1 MKKEKQIIKSEIQ
14 VIKKDNINSSQNE
27 EQKEKGQLSIK
38 DDPLLSSF
46 INSNK
51 SGGVYIPPYRMA
63 PLLESIR
70 QKNDPTSIEY
80 QKMMW
85 DLLKKSL
92 NGIINKVNTSNI
104 QNIIVELFNE
114 NLIRG
119 KGLLV
124 KSITKAQMTSPKFTQ
139 VYAAVISVINTRLPD
154 IGNLIIQ
161 RYLISFK
168 KAYKR
173 NNKIQCVATT
183 KMIAHLINQSVNEYV
198 LAFEIL
204 QILLSN
210 ATNDSIELACDFI
223 LECGLFLSEQNI
235 NLLNLIFESLRKL
248 LQEGG
253 IDQRVQFIIENLFEE
268 RKKNFKDHEM
278 NPELDLVHD
287 EDKIIHRISLDSEL
301 NGEEY
306 LDVFKY
312 DDKYEEHENVW
323 NMLKKEILGENEE
336 EEQEN
341 NNIEDNEKAIKELVT
356 TENNN
361 NNIRNNIEEDED
373 EEEIDN
379 NNRIIDLNENDSIKL
394 RKVIYLTIIS
404 SVDFQE
410 CCHKLLKLNMKE
422 GQEMELVNM
431 IIECCIQERSYPRFF
446 GLLAERL
453 CVIKDIFKQNFEMQF
468 ENQYI
473 KVHRF
478 ETNKLRNLAKLFA
491 HLLYTNAIDW
501 SVFRIIKLTEEDT
514 TASSRIFCKIVFQE
528 LSEYM
533 GLEKLN
539 DKLQEHAEDD
549 FSGLFCRDNPKNTRF
564 CINFFTS
571 IGLGALT
578 QDLRDFL
585 ANAEKMIK
593 DQEEKEN
600 EELLAIHQE
609 KSYSDKEDSES
620 ESYSSSVSRNESKSS
635 FENNNNKSKHRRRS
649 RSRSRSKSR
658 SRSRNKREGKS
669 KYNDKHK
676 KK

>member
-1 MKKEKQIIKSEIQ
+1 MTTEEKKVE
-14 VIKKDNINSSQNE
+14 
-27 EQKEKGQLSIK
+27 LSIK
-38 DDPLLSSF
+38 DDPLMSSF
-46 INSNK
+46 INSSK
-51 SGGVYIPPYRMA
+51 SGGLYIPPYRMEKLIEA
-63 PLLESIR
+63 IR
-70 QKNDPTSIEY
+70 EKNDPKSIEY

-85 DLLKKSL
+85 ELLKKSL

-104 QNIIVELFNE
+104 QNIIYELFNE

-124 KSITKAQMTSPKFTQ
+124 RSITKAQMTSPKFTE

-154 IGNLIIQ
+154 IGNLTLQ

-204 QILLSN
+204 ELLLSN
-210 ATNDSIELACDFI
+210 ATDDSIELACNFI
-223 LECGLFLSEQNI
+223 LECGQFLSDQNV
-235 NLLNLIFESLRKL
+235 NLLNMIFESLRKL
-248 LQEGG
+248 LQEGN
-253 IDQRVQFIIENLFEE
+253 IDQRIQYIIENLFEE
-268 RKKNFKDHEM
+268 RKKNFVDHPAII
-278 NPELDLVHD
+278 PELDLVND
-287 EDKIIHRISLDSEL
+287 EDKIIHRLSLESDL
-301 NGEEY
+301 NGEDN

-312 DDKYEEHENVW
+312 DDKYEEHENIWSV
-323 NMLKKEILGENEE
+323 LQKEILGEKEE
-336 EEQEN
+336 EEI
-341 NNIEDNEKAIKELVT
+341 NIKNEDNNEKAIKELIT
-356 TENNN
+356 TEKEKN
-361 NNIRNNIEEDED
+361 EEED
-373 EEEIDN
+373 EEEDIDN
-379 NNRIIDLNENDSIKL
+379 NNKIIDLNENDLIKL

-453 CVIKDIFKQNFEMQF
+453 CVINEIFKHNFEMQF

-514 TASSRIFCKIVFQE
+514 TASSRIFCKIIFQE
-528 LSEYM
+528 LAEYM

-578 QDLRDFL
+578 QDLREFL

-593 DQEEKEN
+593 DQEESN
-600 EELLAIHQE
+600 ELVAINQSE
-609 KSYSDKEDSES
+609 SDSESSSISQSSYSSEESYSDKK
-620 ESYSSSVSRNESKSS
+620 RK
-635 FENNNNKSKHRRRS
+635 
-649 RSRSRSKSR
+649 RSRSRSKHR
-658 SRSRNKREGKS
+658 SHSKHDKKYRNKL
-669 KYNDKHK
+669 
-676 KK
+676 